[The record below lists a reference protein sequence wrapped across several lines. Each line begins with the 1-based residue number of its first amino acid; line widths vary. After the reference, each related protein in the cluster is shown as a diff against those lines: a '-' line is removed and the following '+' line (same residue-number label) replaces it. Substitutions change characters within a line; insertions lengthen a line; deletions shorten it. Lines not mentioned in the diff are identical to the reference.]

1 VILNFTVK
9 NYKSFSDE
17 QYISLVANSGKE
29 LPDNTCHIANSQISC
44 VKTAVIYGPNASGK
58 SNFIKAI
65 DAMRKIVLNE
75 NIFSDLAVDPFA
87 LSSQFSD
94 KPTEFEINVVINDL
108 RYNYGFSCTKKK
120 IYSEWL
126 YVFPKITNKKQV
138 WFERVFN
145 DETCEYEWNLTNH
158 IKGKR
163 TFIKDTTGEK
173 ALFLTKAYASNSE
186 SVKPLVEWFQ
196 KSLLIFNANTMNYDY
211 QLSLLQEKLKQSDF
225 IDKIRTFLKAADIKI
240 NDISFEEKS
249 SDVGKNNTVDRTILT
264 SSALDNLSKHYRINT
279 VHKDDVGNDVVF
291 DFFKSESDG
300 TKKLFVYAF
309 PIIEALQNGSVI
321 VVDELNLSIH
331 PKILKFIISLFHNS
345 NVNFNNAQLIFTT
358 HETSVL
364 DNEIFRRDQIWFT
377 TLTEKQNTRL
387 YPLTD
392 FKPLKGKD
400 KFETRYL
407 NGRYGALPYV
417 DTYLFE
423 KLVNMSL
430 LKNNKKQTEL

>member
-1 VILNFTVK
+1 MILNFTVK

-75 NIFSDLAVDPFA
+75 NIFSDLTVDPFA

-264 SSALDNLSKHYRINT
+264 SCALDNLSKHYRINT

-309 PIIEALQNGSVI
+309 PIIEALQNGSV
-321 VVDELNLSIH
+321 VVIDDLNLNLH
-331 PKILKFIISLFHNS
+331 PKLLRFIISIFHSTTCNTRK
-345 NVNFNNAQLIFTT
+345 AQLIFTSQD
-358 HETSVL
+358 TSVL
-364 DNEIFRRDQIWFT
+364 DNALFRRDQIWFT
-377 TLTEKQNTRL
+377 ELTEKQSSDL

-392 FKPLKGKD
+392 FKPLKDKD
-400 KFETRYL
+400 HFENRYL
-407 NGRYGALPYV
+407 TGRYGALPFVYNCLV
-417 DTYLFE
+417 E
-423 KLVNMSL
+423 KLFSID
-430 LKNNKKQTEL
+430 

>member
-1 VILNFTVK
+1 
-9 NYKSFSDE
+9 
-17 QYISLVANSGKE
+17 
-29 LPDNTCHIANSQISC
+29 
-44 VKTAVIYGPNASGK
+44 
-58 SNFIKAI
+58 
-65 DAMRKIVLNE
+65 M
-75 NIFSDLAVDPFA
+75 
-87 LSSQFSD
+87 
-94 KPTEFEINVVINDL
+94 
-108 RYNYGFSCTKKK
+108 
-120 IYSEWL
+120 
-126 YVFPKITNKKQV
+126 
-138 WFERVFN
+138 
-145 DETCEYEWNLTNH
+145 
-158 IKGKR
+158 
-163 TFIKDTTGEK
+163 
-173 ALFLTKAYASNSE
+173 
-186 SVKPLVEWFQ
+186 
-196 KSLLIFNANTMNYDY
+196 
-211 QLSLLQEKLKQSDF
+211 
-225 IDKIRTFLKAADIKI
+225 KAADIKI
-240 NDISFEEKS
+240 DDISFEEKS
-249 SDVGKNNTVDRTILT
+249 SDVGKDNTVDRTILT

-291 DFFKSESDG
+291 DFFKNESDG

-345 NVNFNNAQLIFTT
+345 KVNFNNAQLIFTT

-430 LKNNKKQTEL
+430 LKNNQKQTEL

>member
-1 VILNFTVK
+1 MILNFTVK

-29 LPDNTCHIANSQISC
+29 LLDNTSSISNSPISC

-94 KPTEFEINVVINDL
+94 KPTEFEINVVINDI
-108 RYNYGFSCTKKK
+108 RYDYGFSCTKKK

-126 YVFPKITNKKQV
+126 YVFPKIINKKQV

-145 DETCEYEWNLTNH
+145 DDTCEYEWNLTNH

-211 QLSLLQEKLKQSDF
+211 QLSLLQEKLKQSEF

-240 NDISFEEKS
+240 NDISFEEKGAEI
-249 SDVGKNNTVDRTILT
+249 DKGNTEDITTCLPPVRR
-264 SSALDNLSKHYRINT
+264 S
-279 VHKDDVGNDVVF
+279 
-291 DFFKSESDG
+291 
-300 TKKLFVYAF
+300 LFV
-309 PIIEALQNGSVI
+309 N
-321 VVDELNLSIH
+321 
-331 PKILKFIISLFHNS
+331 
-345 NVNFNNAQLIFTT
+345 
-358 HETSVL
+358 
-364 DNEIFRRDQIWFT
+364 
-377 TLTEKQNTRL
+377 
-387 YPLTD
+387 
-392 FKPLKGKD
+392 
-400 KFETRYL
+400 
-407 NGRYGALPYV
+407 
-417 DTYLFE
+417 
-423 KLVNMSL
+423 
-430 LKNNKKQTEL
+430 